1 MRTVTLSLLLIAV
14 AIPAAAQNV
23 IPPPPV
29 ATKVS
34 LSGPRFGMTTLSDQM
49 VAKLSESNIEVNP
62 VISQFGWQFEKQF
75 YAKDSNVA
83 VVNEWVILLGGLE
96 QGVALPSLSWL
107 VGMRTNNGTEFGV
120 GRVSLAFAAGMTM
133 RTGVLN
139 IPMNVAVVPSKSGMR
154 VSLLTGFSLRQI
166 GPDGIASPTGFRWIT
181 SRGFQTGSAELR
193 QLADTRSIHDGH
205 CHARKVPA

>member
-1 MRTVTLSLLLIAV
+1 
-14 AIPAAAQNV
+14 
-23 IPPPPV
+23 
-29 ATKVS
+29 
-34 LSGPRFGMTTLSDQM
+34 M

-120 GRVSLAFAAGMTM
+120 GPNLSAGGVSLAFAAGMTM
-133 RTGVLN
+133 RTGFLN

-154 VSLLTGFSLRQI
+154 VSLLTGFSLR
-166 GPDGIASPTGFRWIT
+166 R
-181 SRGFQTGSAELR
+181 
-193 QLADTRSIHDGH
+193 
-205 CHARKVPA
+205 